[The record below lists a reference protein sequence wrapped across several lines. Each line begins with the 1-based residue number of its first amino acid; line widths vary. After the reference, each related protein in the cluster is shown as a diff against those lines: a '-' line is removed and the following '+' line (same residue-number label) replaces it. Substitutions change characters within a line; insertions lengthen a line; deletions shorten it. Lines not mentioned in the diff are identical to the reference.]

1 MDIAYKINAPL
12 SAEQFTALLRCSSL
26 GARRPIEDSAC
37 IQGMV
42 ANSNLTVSAWDGDR
56 LVGIARSLTDF
67 HYACYLSDL
76 AVHEDY
82 QQRGIGKAL
91 QRLTQ
96 QQLGPRCHL
105 IVIAA
110 PAADDYYAGLG
121 GYERNPRC
129 WVLARDHR
137 IGE

>member
-1 MDIAYKINAPL
+1 
-12 SAEQFTALLRCSSL
+12 
-26 GARRPIEDSAC
+26 
-37 IQGMV
+37 
-42 ANSNLTVSAWDGDR
+42 
-56 LVGIARSLTDF
+56 LTDF

-76 AVHEDY
+76 AVDEDY
-82 QQRGIGKAL
+82 QRHGLGQAL

-110 PAADDYYAGLG
+110 PAADDYDARLG

-129 WVLARDHR
+129 WVLARERH
-137 IGE
+137 IGD